1 MKLLYYVSFWRKS
14 VRLLGPAGE
23 EIRFQTP
30 VLAGEISARYP
41 DHRLF
46 DSCGAPVPS
55 HSQLKRGSTYILTPA
70 PNSGPGEGRIGRS
83 SSASSSELRRVRSA
97 RPWHPSL
104 EVISEDGAAAIPRK
118 NKVKSVRKPVDHRGS
133 RPKRRDVVVPGEG
146 LYRCSAAPAALSL
159 PSFAPSPFLF

>member
-1 MKLLYYVSFWRKS
+1 MKFLYYVSFWRKS

-23 EIRFQTP
+23 DIHFQTP

-70 PNSGPGEGRIGRS
+70 TNSRHGDRRGGRS
-83 SSASSSELRRVRSA
+83 SSASPSELRRTKSA

-104 EVISEDGAAAIPRK
+104 EMISEDGAAVIPRK
-118 NKVKSVRKPVDHRGS
+118 KKVQAMRKPAYHGAS
-133 RPKRRDVVVPGEG
+133 QPKNRDVVPGDG
-146 LYRCSAAPAALSL
+146 LYKYSAASAVLSV